1 MYATYF
7 GFREK
12 PFNDAPDPRFLYT
25 NSSYKEAYASL
36 LYGIRERKGLIVLTG
51 EVGTGKTTLLRRLM
65 NDLGENTLFSF
76 LNNTN
81 LTFDELLDFTCD
93 DLRMQVKGLGRHQ
106 KILTLNK
113 FLINQLKAGG
123 TAALLIDEAQNLR
136 EEVLEDLR
144 LLSNL
149 ETADE
154 KLLQIVLAGEPELEI
169 SLDQPKLR
177 QLKQRVAIRCRL
189 GCLKDREVGPFIDY
203 RLTTAGYEGDNLF
216 TPEAI
221 RRIANY
227 SKGIPRPI
235 NIICDNALLIAYR
248 ISQKT
253 VAARIIEEVAH
264 DLRLKDGTH
273 GFPVPT
279 KTATDGV
286 PPQFLDHLTHELTE
300 AMGPMASV
308 IVRDQILALGESRET
323 FPKIKLG
330 KLIESVSRE
339 ILDEMIKHRFRD
351 LMFKETVTLGT
362 P

>member
-1 MYATYF
+1 M
-7 GFREK
+7 
-12 PFNDAPDPRFLYT
+12 
-25 NSSYKEAYASL
+25 
-36 LYGIRERKGLIVLTG
+36 
-51 EVGTGKTTLLRRLM
+51 
-65 NDLGENTLFSF
+65 
-76 LNNTN
+76 
-81 LTFDELLDFTCD
+81 
-93 DLRMQVKGLGRHQ
+93 GRHQ

-113 FLINQLKAGG
+113 FLVKQLKAGG

-136 EEVLEDLR
+136 EEVLESLR

-154 KLLQIVLAGEPELEI
+154 KLLQIVLAGEPKLEI

-235 NIICDNALLIAYR
+235 NIICDNALLIAYG

-253 VAARIIEEVAH
+253 VNARIIEDVAH
-264 DLRLKDGTH
+264 NLRLKDGTH
-273 GFPVPT
+273 GIPVPT

-286 PPQFLDHLTHELTE
+286 SPQFLDRLTHELTE

-308 IVRDQILALGESRET
+308 VVRDQILALDESRET